1 MLLVPLSVML
11 SLHVKNKYIF
21 RERSRM
27 QINTISLVI
36 YAALI
41 VLSAYNLRLAWRLSK
56 LQTSAL
62 LRRPEDILPDESA
75 RLQAI
80 NQDKKKWNIL
90 GRVFFWVAL
99 LVAFVGEM
107 EELAFFLS
115 LYSICNI
122 IVLRGNI
129 ATLNILAAK

>member
-1 MLLVPLSVML
+1 
-11 SLHVKNKYIF
+11 
-21 RERSRM
+21 M

-62 LRRPEDILPDESA
+62 LRQPEDILPDESA

-80 NQDKKKWNIL
+80 NQDKKK
-90 GRVFFWVAL
+90 
-99 LVAFVGEM
+99 
-107 EELAFFLS
+107 
-115 LYSICNI
+115 
-122 IVLRGNI
+122 
-129 ATLNILAAK
+129 

>member
-1 MLLVPLSVML
+1 MLLVSLSVML
-11 SLHVKNKYIF
+11 SLHVKNQFIF

-27 QINTISLVI
+27 QIDTISLVI
-36 YAALI
+36 YTALI

-56 LQTSAL
+56 LQTSSL

>member
-1 MLLVPLSVML
+1 
-11 SLHVKNKYIF
+11 
-21 RERSRM
+21 M

-36 YAALI
+36 YTALI

-80 NQDKKKWNIL
+80 DQDKKKWNIL
-90 GRVFFWVAL
+90 GRIFFWVAL
-99 LVAFVGEM
+99 LVAQFIFY
-107 EELAFFLS
+107 LQ
-115 LYSICNI
+115 YYC
-122 IVLRGNI
+122 I
-129 ATLNILAAK
+129 AWKYRDPKYFSS

>member
-1 MLLVPLSVML
+1 
-11 SLHVKNKYIF
+11 
-21 RERSRM
+21 M

-36 YAALI
+36 YTALI

-80 NQDKKKWNIL
+80 DQDKKKWNIL
-90 GRVFFWVAL
+90 GRIFFWVAL

-122 IVLRGNI
+122 MTIMLHHITQLYHSSIIFNFFVKSIINFF
-129 ATLNILAAK
+129 

>member
-1 MLLVPLSVML
+1 
-11 SLHVKNKYIF
+11 
-21 RERSRM
+21 M

-36 YAALI
+36 YTALI

-80 NQDKKKWNIL
+80 DQDKKKWNIL
-90 GRVFFWVAL
+90 GRIFFWVAL

-115 LYSICNI
+115 LYSICKI

-129 ATLNILAAK
+129 ATLNILVAK

>member
-1 MLLVPLSVML
+1 
-11 SLHVKNKYIF
+11 
-21 RERSRM
+21 M

-36 YAALI
+36 YTALI
-41 VLSAYNLRLAWRLSK
+41 VLSAYK

-80 NQDKKKWNIL
+80 DQDKKKWNIL
-90 GRVFFWVAL
+90 GRIFFWVAL

-129 ATLNILAAK
+129 ATLNILVAK

>member
-1 MLLVPLSVML
+1 
-11 SLHVKNKYIF
+11 
-21 RERSRM
+21 M

-36 YAALI
+36 YTALI

-80 NQDKKKWNIL
+80 D
-90 GRVFFWVAL
+90 
-99 LVAFVGEM
+99 
-107 EELAFFLS
+107 
-115 LYSICNI
+115 
-122 IVLRGNI
+122 
-129 ATLNILAAK
+129 